1 MDNQLDPILD
11 APMIPQSYW
20 LNDLQVFEIEIELA
34 GLTKEALVQNNGSEL
49 KIKRAGELKLI
60 TDFKKNQDQKHF
72 VPLYNSFKPLIFKAA
87 QKNMFGS
94 PIPQAAHIAYAAQS
108 FLDATRT
115 WDQSKGA
122 FNTHAFNTVFEKGK
136 RLNLKYQNIGY
147 IPESR
152 ATKYQFYNTTL
163 HLLREELGREPS
175 TLEIAD
181 EMSLPASEVERL
193 RKEVRQDLVMN
204 ENLPNLGNA
213 YAQSNKAIQIA
224 QDIQY
229 SLIPKHALVL
239 EHALGLNG
247 HPALI
252 KKNGGADV
260 NAISKAAKIPVSDVR
275 SAFKTITRKFK
286 EHRGTIGKR
295 DAFDTVFEET
305 ASDEEI

>member
-1 MDNQLDPILD
+1 MDNTELDPILD
-11 APMIPQSYW
+11 APMIPQDDW
-20 LNDLQVFEIEIELA
+20 LSDAEVEKLEIEEMTKTAAVSAADLKKKRETEV
-34 GLTKEALVQNNGSEL
+34 GLIST
-49 KIKRAGELKLI
+49 
-60 TDFKKNQDQKHF
+60 FKKNPVKDTF

-94 PIPQAAHIAYAAQS
+94 PIPQAAHIAYAQQS

-115 WDQSKGA
+115 WDPGKGA
-122 FNTHAFNTVFEKGK
+122 FNTHVFNTVFEKGK

-147 IPESR
+147 IPEAR
-152 ATKYQFYNTTL
+152 ATKYQAFNTTL

-181 EMSLPASEVERL
+181 EMHIPPSEVERL

-204 ENLPNLGNA
+204 ENLPNLGGSF
-213 YAQSNKAIQIA
+213 AQTDKALQIA
-224 QDIQY
+224 RDIQY
-229 SLIPKHALVL
+229 SLIPKHQLVL

-247 HPALI
+247 QTALI

-260 NAISKAAKIPVSDVR
+260 QAIAKAAKIPVSDVR

-286 EHRGTIGKR
+286 EHRGTIGAKTAE
-295 DAFDTVFEET
+295 DFVFEDPGVG
-305 ASDEEI
+305 DEFI